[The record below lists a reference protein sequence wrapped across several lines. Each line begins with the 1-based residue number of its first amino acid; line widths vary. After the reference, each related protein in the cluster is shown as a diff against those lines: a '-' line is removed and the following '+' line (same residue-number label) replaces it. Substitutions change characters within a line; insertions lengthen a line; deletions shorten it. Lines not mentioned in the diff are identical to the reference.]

1 MQLDELRRT
10 IPNQI
15 YEIKGPSPHVIRI
28 SQMKKSPDHCTQHDS
43 GSKTNSDFEA
53 IKIAKKQ
60 CSSPVNYS
68 QTIKHENQ
76 GSQDIE
82 DAPQIPKVHEIAI
95 DSIVHLNEHANKYIS
110 SSSGKRKRVVH
121 SGKLR
126 KFIEGSSRLN
136 SAPMSPKMTAKSS
149 MSKLA
154 VSDSEISRSPSP
166 WSRDYSVPQNK
177 ASSVDRILPR
187 RKGADKFRANDDED
201 DSCQLTRQQRLHP
214 DFNLNNGFR
223 TGISTA
229 RNESDL
235 AKSFLQNSP
244 KSWAISRN
252 YSLQSPHSPNYLNYK
267 KKTVPIPLQPTENY
281 SDDSSASGESRPSNS
296 RKRHT
301 NTNTR
306 DPSIPSAKII
316 PHKKHVNCSGQTPLA
331 VACARGKLELVQKR
345 YKECPL
351 DINVPD
357 NAMNTPLHIA
367 SLEGWTD
374 IVRFLVDTGKCEL
387 DCVNTVKDTP
397 LHDAIDNGNF
407 KVVKIL
413 LSAGANPS
421 KPNQAGNEPL
431 DLLNQQFGSKGKEVE
446 VIVKEI
452 KQAIIS
458 ARERFCFDGNKNFEE
473 FQVLERNSSHT
484 INIKSSP
491 QTTPTHNESHNTG
504 SASRKAGTARSLMKT
519 TERVLYQAFD
529 LDALRVAAR
538 DGDLAS
544 VSRVLDVR
552 PGLSDAKT
560 LYNAAKGGHDAV
572 INLLFALGD
581 FEPDPEPAN
590 DLPIDYSTPIL
601 AAIGKDNH
609 LEVIKLFLGNSRFNP
624 SRKIK
629 GEAYYDIAKRRGGPN
644 CQKEVELFKKALYAY
659 KKSHNHLRDMDDVSG
674 IGLTDLETSFS
685 SRKIK
690 REDQPASRAL
700 KNLPS
705 PRSKYP
711 EDLKPQTRRS
721 HGTLHPHDAE
731 GFEKKAFER
740 SRGGDDSSH
749 MPLEREVSPLGIF
762 KQKSLS
768 RKSESD
774 LTTIPEIE
782 TALKPRRKLM
792 SGKDIKDEKEL
803 GKQRRTTSVPTTSSA
818 SRIWAREKNERIHIG
833 PRSSSNDS
841 PSSKGHRQSSSE
853 RESTSVRQISEAEPH
868 RSISRDKLKEGLSA
882 NRSEVPAK
890 RLRASDPQTN
900 PKIFEE
906 YTGEKYI
913 EAPSRKKRKFGG
925 EVFTFSKS
933 NSTDSSENN
942 LKPNDASLRDL
953 DKRKGITSPGIKV
966 KEPPNPKSERSLS
979 VTKPVINYDKPS
991 SNFSKLCV
999 AQNFDGS
1006 SKKVSSND
1014 YNTKLKDLNINDSQ
1028 IPKKGLKD
1036 DKETADRVN
1045 FKREKLQL
1053 EITNRTGTN
1062 EATHRE
1068 YPQQKTSLER
1078 SKHLQFEESVKSQ
1091 RQAIET
1097 EAQNRA
1103 EGQKTQHQDQK
1114 VAEQQQQKDLQ
1125 KSTMHEQRAEPSK
1138 TEEGY
1143 QRLLI
1148 PTTPV
1153 LLKWFNQ
1160 TPDLKT
1166 TEVAKL
1172 FSEIAGYRYK
1182 YNTAEST
1189 DKFDCEDEWMLNTH
1203 AAILLGEKD
1212 LRLSRYTAW
1221 ERVVLTKSQ
1230 KRGVWS
1236 TCNGLFLLLDGGLP
1250 RLRKQL
1256 PRDSRPMY
1264 QVIERAKSQFLDLDL
1279 FFVKVSEF
1287 MNVVPE
1293 FPHLKGIEMAVLYR
1307 EICIPQ
1313 ESQNN
1318 HLPKTNWQLDPTIR
1332 TSNNLIPSPK
1342 YYTDGILI
1350 NQKGDTTTRILR
1362 GAPPPD
1368 IHPRRMGLSRVFP
1381 EDSDY
1386 EEVCNN
1392 RRLRTYSSDSK
1403 MLMNYPTN
1411 HFQSNVS
1418 ETPIENSNASGTSCD
1433 YYSISETSTLQP
1445 AVKGA

>member
-15 YEIKGPSPHVIRI
+15 YKLKEPPSHVVPT
-28 SQMKKSPDHCTQHDS
+28 SQMKESPNNCTQHDS
-43 GSKTNSDFEA
+43 SSKTNSDVET

-60 CSSPVNYS
+60 YSSPEINS
-68 QTIKHENQ
+68 QTIKHEDQ
-76 GSQDIE
+76 GSQGIE
-82 DAPQIPKVHEIAI
+82 DAPQILRVHKKGV
-95 DSIVHLNEHANKYIS
+95 DSMHFNEYANKYIS
-110 SSSGKRKRVVH
+110 SSSGKRKRDVH
-121 SGKLR
+121 SEKLR
-126 KFIEGSSRLN
+126 RLIEGSSRVN
-136 SAPMSPKMTAKSS
+136 SAPLSPKMTAKSS

-166 WSRDYSVPQNK
+166 WPRAYSVSQNK

-187 RKGADKFRANDDED
+187 RKSADKLRANDDEN
-201 DSCQLTRQQRLHP
+201 DSCQLTRQQRSNP
-214 DFNLNNGFR
+214 DSNLNNDFR

-229 RNESDL
+229 RNESNL
-235 AKSFLQNSP
+235 AKSHHQNSP
-244 KSWAISRN
+244 KSWAIGRN
-252 YSLQSPHSPNYLNYK
+252 YSLQSPHSPYYLNYK
-267 KKTVPIPLQPTENY
+267 KKTVPIPLQPTDNF
-281 SDDSSASGESRPSNS
+281 SDDSSTSGESRPLNS
-296 RKRHT
+296 HKRHT

-306 DPSIPSAKII
+306 DSSIPSAKTLSQ
-316 PHKKHVNCSGQTPLA
+316 KKNVNCSGQTPLA
-331 VACARGKLELVQKR
+331 VACARGKLELAQKR
-345 YKECPL
+345 YEECPL

-407 KVVKIL
+407 EVVKIL

-458 ARERFCFDGNKNFEE
+458 ARDRFCLDGHKNFENY
-473 FQVLERNSSHT
+473 QVLERNSSHAS
-484 INIKSSP
+484 NIKSSP
-491 QTTPTHNESHNTG
+491 QTTPTHNEPHNIG
-504 SASRKAGTARSLMKT
+504 SVNRKAGTARSLMKT
-519 TERVLYQAFD
+519 TKRVLYQAFD
-529 LDALRVAAR
+529 LDALRAAAR
-538 DGDLAS
+538 EGDLAS

-581 FEPDPEPAN
+581 FEPDPEPAD

-624 SRKIK
+624 SRKIQ
-629 GEAYYDIAKRRGGPN
+629 GEAYHDIAKRRSGPN
-644 CQKEVELFKKALYAY
+644 CQKEVELLKKALYAY
-659 KKSHNHLRDMDDVSG
+659 KKSHNHLRDTDDTSG
-674 IGLTDLETSFS
+674 KRLTDLETGFN

-711 EDLKPQTRRS
+711 EGLKPQIRRS
-721 HGTLHPHDAE
+721 NGTLHPHDVE
-731 GFEKKAFER
+731 GIEKKTFER
-740 SRGGDDSSH
+740 SRGEDESSYTL
-749 MPLEREVSPLGIF
+749 LEREVSSLGIF

-774 LTTIPEIE
+774 LTINPESEI
-782 TALKPRRKLM
+782 TLKPRRKLM
-792 SGKDIKDEKEL
+792 SGKDLKDEKEL
-803 GKQRRTTSVPTTSSA
+803 EKQRTTSVPMASSA
-818 SRIWAREKNERIHIG
+818 SRIWARVKNEQIHIG

-841 PSSKGHRQSSSE
+841 PSSKGLRQSSSE
-853 RESTSVRQISEAEPH
+853 RESTSLKQVSEAEPH
-868 RSISRDKLKEGLSA
+868 RSISRVESKEGLSA

-890 RLRASDPQTN
+890 RLRASEAQAN
-900 PKIFEE
+900 SKNLEE
-906 YTGEKYI
+906 STGDKYI

-933 NSTDSSENN
+933 NPTNSSESS
-942 LKPNDASLRDL
+942 LKPNNATLRDRV
-953 DKRKGITSPGIKV
+953 KRKGTISPGVKL
-966 KEPPNPKSERSLS
+966 KEPPNTKSEKSLI
-979 VTKPVINYDKPS
+979 VTKSVINYDKLS
-991 SNFSKLCV
+991 SNPSKLCA

-1014 YNTKLKDLNINDSQ
+1014 NNTKYKDLNIVDSQ
-1028 IPKKGLKD
+1028 MSKKGLKD
-1036 DKETADRVN
+1036 DKEIVDKVN

-1053 EITNRTGTN
+1053 EIKSRTGTN

-1068 YPQQKTSLER
+1068 YSQQKTSLER
-1078 SKHLQFEESVKSQ
+1078 STHLQYEESAKSE
-1091 RQAIET
+1091 RRDIKT

-1103 EGQKTQHQDQK
+1103 EGQQIQHRDQK
-1114 VAEQQQQKDLQ
+1114 AAEQQQIDLQ
-1125 KSTMHEQRAEPSK
+1125 KPTMHEQRAEPSK
-1138 TEEGY
+1138 TEEEY
-1143 QRLLI
+1143 QRLFK
-1148 PTTPV
+1148 PRTPV
-1153 LLKWFNQ
+1153 LLKWVNQ

-1189 DKFDCEDEWMLNTH
+1189 DKFGCEDEWMLNTH

-1293 FPHLKGIEMAVLYR
+1293 FPHLKGIEMAVIYR

-1313 ESQNN
+1313 ESPNN
-1318 HLPKTNWQLDPTIR
+1318 CLPKTNWQLEPTIR
-1332 TSNNLIPSPK
+1332 SSNKLIPSPK
-1342 YYTDGILI
+1342 YYTDGIII
-1350 NQKGDTTTRILR
+1350 NQKGETTTRILR

-1403 MLMNYPTN
+1403 TLLSCSTN
-1411 HFQSNVS
+1411 HYQSIAS
-1418 ETPIENSNASGTSCD
+1418 EPHIENSNASGNSCD
-1433 YYSISETSTLQP
+1433 YYSILETCTLQP
-1445 AVKGA
+1445 AGKEA